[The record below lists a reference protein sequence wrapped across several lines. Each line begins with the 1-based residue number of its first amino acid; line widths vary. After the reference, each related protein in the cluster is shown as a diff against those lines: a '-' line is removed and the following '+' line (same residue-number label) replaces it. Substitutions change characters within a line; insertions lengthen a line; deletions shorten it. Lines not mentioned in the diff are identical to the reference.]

1 LQVNITFGEKANR
14 QVEKKEV
21 PLWISESTVHTR
33 EEEETSLAIGPSM
46 AMLEVSNNLV
56 MEVGIVASVD
66 CREHSP
72 HQGGGGSCFYDQHME
87 LGTLFIY
94 FWRAEKYV
102 YKSFFSPG
110 STGMQLF

>member
-46 AMLEVSNNLV
+46 ALLEVSNTLEI
-56 MEVGIVASVD
+56 EVGIMAALE
-66 CREHSP
+66 CGEHRP
-72 HQGGGGSCFYDQHME
+72 HQGGGGDQHSH
-87 LGTLFIY
+87 
-94 FWRAEKYV
+94 RAQH
-102 YKSFFSPG
+102 G
-110 STGMQLF
+110 LARG